1 MSRKPLRM
9 YAQPSTHQRKHGGRA
24 RFSQIDSLIS
34 GIMHASSAVVFEYR
48 EPTKPLEVDELRFL
62 RCQAER
68 FTQSVSIPSTTL
80 GILAPS
86 IPIDIADEFESE
98 PKPVDGDDFNLVEV
112 DGAKFKHA
120 RACFVNG
127 KRSCL
132 WSLDLHLGPA
142 YRNGV
147 LPFTWENHTRS
158 RRLLGQ
164 SLTPRL
170 ILETSY
176 AGSVLSLVSRQ
187 DTVSLKPPSTPLQCM
202 HFDKLSYF
210 LAASC
215 LMDRRYRI
223 HLSAKS

>member
-1 MSRKPLRM
+1 
-9 YAQPSTHQRKHGGRA
+9 
-24 RFSQIDSLIS
+24 
-34 GIMHASSAVVFEYR
+34 VFEYR
-48 EPTKPLEVDELRFL
+48 EPTKPLEVDELRLL

-147 LPFTWENHTRS
+147 LPFIWENHTRS
-158 RRLLGQ
+158 RRPSRPVTHTKTHVGNLLCWKC
-164 SLTPRL
+164 TL
-170 ILETSY
+170 IGLSPGYGLFETTINPI
-176 AGSVLSLVSRQ
+176 AVHAL
-187 DTVSLKPPSTPLQCM
+187 
-202 HFDKLSYF
+202 
-210 LAASC
+210 
-215 LMDRRYRI
+215 
-223 HLSAKS
+223 